1 MNKSAFTGKIVLVTG
16 AAGFVGSHLVEYLSK
31 VGASVIALDNRE
43 TSFWRQLKE
52 NTPSVMTVRG
62 SLSDNSVL
70 KEIFTQHTPEF
81 IFHLAG
87 NANVPSSV
95 KDPRMDFTANCIN
108 TLELLEAVRSY
119 TPKSRVVLASSSAVY
134 GEPGKDKITEDTPLK
149 PISPY
154 GTSKLCAE
162 ELCRIYYKTYGVQTL
177 ITRLFNCYG
186 PRMGRFVILD
196 FIKKLTNDSSTLE
209 ILGDGTQTR
218 DFTYIDD
225 VIHGLTLVAEKGIA
239 GESYNISS
247 GTSHTV
253 TELAQ
258 YVIEALHLRGTTSLN
273 YTGSSWKGDAQFWSV
288 SICKAQLLGYTPRT
302 ELKSGVKHVV
312 AWHKLSLNNH
322 VDKSVTSTA
331 TVTASPSPLA
341 ALSTGIK
348 NALDWYRRRS
358 P

>member
-1 MNKSAFTGKIVLVTG
+1 MNNGAFSEKIVLVTG
-16 AAGFVGSHLVEYLSK
+16 AAGFVGSHLIEYLSK
-31 VGASVIALDNRE
+31 AGASVVALDNRE
-43 TSFWRQLKE
+43 SAFWRQLRE
-52 NTPSVMTVRG
+52 SSTSVIAING
-62 SLSDNSVL
+62 SISESSVI
-70 KEIFTQHTPEF
+70 KEILTQYTPEF

-87 NANVPSSV
+87 NANVPNSV
-95 KDPRMDFTANCIN
+95 KDPHMDFTANCTN
-108 TLELLEAVRSY
+108 TLELLEAVRNY
-119 TPKSRVVLASSSAVY
+119 APKARVILASSSAVY
-134 GEPGKDKITEDTPLK
+134 GEPGKDKITENTPHK

-162 ELCRIYYKTYGVQTL
+162 ELCRIYHKTYGTQTL

-196 FIKKLTNDSSTLE
+196 FIKKLTNDGSTLE
-209 ILGDGTQTR
+209 ILGDGKQTR

-225 VIHGLTLVAEKGIA
+225 VIQGLLVVAEKGVA

-247 GTSHTV
+247 GKSHTV

-258 YVIEALHLRGTTSLN
+258 YVIEALHLRGTTSLR

-288 SICKAQLLGYTPRT
+288 DISRAQQLGYTPHT

-312 AWHKLSLNNH
+312 AWHKLSLNSH
-322 VDKSVTSTA
+322 VDKSLTSPTLSA
-331 TVTASPSPLA
+331 VSPSPLA
-341 ALSTGIK
+341 VLSTGIK
-348 NALDWYRRRS
+348 QALDWYRRRS